1 MFLQGALRHLPQVS
15 LRDLLDAAPLHH
27 GLAELVAYLELA
39 HAGSGGQA
47 SDGIRALVD
56 ESVEEPIRWE
66 SRNAHGDAVLR
77 EARMPRVI
85 FTR

>member
-1 MFLQGALRHLPQVS
+1 MTLRQLLAAEP
-15 LRDLLDAAPLHH
+15 LRQ

-39 HAGSGGQA
+39 HSGDGDEDRLQA
-47 SDGIRALVD
+47 IVD
-56 ESVEEPIRWE
+56 ESVEEPIRWQA
-66 SRNAHGDAVLR
+66 RDADGTTVTR